1 MALRITTYQDKPPVT
16 VEDDRQLDE
25 VLDAASAEARTG
37 KVLGAVLIEA
47 DNGNAMTMVVGG
59 EDTVLSFDYGH
70 RNPPYYASR
79 GASNADK
86 PLLTCL
92 LTFQHHTEFPRK
104 YVIPVTDGVK
114 AVRQFLDSGDL
125 PSCINWEEV

>member
-1 MALRITTYQDKPPVT
+1 MALRITTRQDKPPVT

-59 EDTVLSFDYGH
+59 EDTVFSFDYGH
-70 RNPPYYASR
+70 RNSP
-79 GASNADK
+79 
-86 PLLTCL
+86 
-92 LTFQHHTEFPRK
+92 
-104 YVIPVTDGVK
+104 
-114 AVRQFLDSGDL
+114 
-125 PSCINWEEV
+125 